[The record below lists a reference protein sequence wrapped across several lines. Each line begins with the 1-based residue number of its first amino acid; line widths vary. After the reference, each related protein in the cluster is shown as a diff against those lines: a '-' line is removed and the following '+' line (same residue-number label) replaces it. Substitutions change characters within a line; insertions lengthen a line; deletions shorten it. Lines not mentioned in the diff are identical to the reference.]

1 MRASKGIEGTAM
13 KLWATITAA
22 AAVFAAGA
30 AHAQLAQNSSAPIDV
45 TADEAEVVNSQ
56 CLAIWRGAAEA
67 LQDRTRMRADTIR
80 VYSAKKGSG
89 CGSTERLEAEG
100 NVYYV
105 TTDRA
110 ARADNAVYAS
120 ASDTITLTGNVI
132 IVQDKNVAHGDKL
145 VLNVK
150 TGAADMTSAATG
162 RNNPNRVRGVF
173 FPSGAQ

>member
-1 MRASKGIEGTAM
+1 M

-22 AAVFAAGA
+22 AAVLAAGA

-150 TGAADMTSAATG
+150 TGAADMTSNATG

-173 FPSGAQ
+173 FPSGAAQ